1 MADEVIDQQNNGAD
15 DQKAEENV
23 ETVTRVQFEQMKAQS
38 EEIAKQFDAL
48 KKSQSGADSKVS
60 ELQKLLKL
68 KEEEG
73 KSEEEKFADRIKAIE
88 TELQSEKQAKQQ
100 AILKGVA
107 ISLLGEKGL
116 KPPKYLDR
124 LIGSDAQE
132 TEENINGYIEE
143 RLELELSIADNF
155 AKNNGRTITKS
166 KGDVKTMDDYSDA
179 EISAMSNAEFEKVQD
194 RSRK

>member
-1 MADEVIDQQNNGAD
+1 L
-15 DQKAEENV
+15 
-23 ETVTRVQFEQMKAQS
+23 
-38 EEIAKQFDAL
+38 AK
-48 KKSQSGADSKVS
+48 
-60 ELQKLLKL
+60 
-68 KEEEG
+68 
-73 KSEEEKFADRIKAIE
+73 
-88 TELQSEKQAKQQ
+88 
-100 AILKGVA
+100 
-107 ISLLGEKGL
+107 KGL

-132 TEENINGYIEE
+132 TEANINGYIEE

>member
-132 TEENINGYIEE
+132 TEANINGYIEE

>member
-124 LIGSDAQE
+124 LIGKDAQE
-132 TEENINGYIEE
+132 TEGNINGYIEE

>member
-132 TEENINGYIEE
+132 TEANINGYIEE

-179 EISAMSNAEFEKVQD
+179 EISAMSNAEFEKVQA